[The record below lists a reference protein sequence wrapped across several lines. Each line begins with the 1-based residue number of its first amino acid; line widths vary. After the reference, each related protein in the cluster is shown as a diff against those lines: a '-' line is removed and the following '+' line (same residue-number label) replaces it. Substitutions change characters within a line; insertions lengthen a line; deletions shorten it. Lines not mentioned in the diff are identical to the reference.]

1 MIKQKINI
9 TFEVAYILFKTRN
22 SMTSIPPLPGTNFG
36 GIKNDSE
43 VKMISAKDGK

>member
-22 SMTSIPPLPGTNFG
+22 SMTNIPPLPGTNLG
-36 GIKNDSE
+36 GMKNEID
-43 VKMISAKDGK
+43 VKIINKKQGT